1 METQLKEAHLNHDQF
16 ARMLA
21 GEYQVSEQL
30 HVRNCEACQQSLEE
44 LKGVLRGFAA
54 DARRGAERP
63 SLEWARQ
70 RNAITGRVRKW
81 NAGAP
86 ARAWA
91 LTCMALLTLAG
102 VLALAG
108 SPHFMP
114 SKASTMITQ
123 NPGAGDAS
131 VTDEDALLSQVAAD
145 LRRDTPEALAPA
157 ALLLEER
164 AQILSGPSPTVPR
177 KQVGKGASND

>member
-1 METQLKEAHLNHDQF
+1 METHLTQEQF
-16 ARMLA
+16 AHMLA

-30 HVRNCEACQQSLEE
+30 HVRNCEQCQRSLEE
-44 LKGVLRGFAA
+44 LKSVLRAFAA
-54 DARRGAERP
+54 DARQAAERP
-63 SLEWARQ
+63 PVDWARQ
-70 RNAITGRVRKW
+70 RNAVTSRVRRW

-91 LTCMALLTLAG
+91 VTCMALLTLAG

-108 SPHFMP
+108 SPHFASP
-114 SKASTMITQ
+114 GPKAVTQ
-123 NPGAGDAS
+123 NTNATDAS
-131 VTDEDALLSQVAAD
+131 VSDEDALLAQVAAD

-164 AQILSGPSPTVPR
+164 AQILSGSSPTGPSR
-177 KQVGKGASND
+177 SNGKQVGKGASND